1 MIRKRCFQ
9 AVVALLIAASLFAA
23 PAQRPDLIVVVSIDQ
38 FPDRYLR
45 IFGPYFSESGFN
57 RFLRH
62 GADFTQ
68 ALFPYATTHTGP
80 GHASIGTGQLPSR
93 SGIVANYW
101 FDRMRGRNEYCVADP
116 RAGGFSP
123 LNLASDSLGDRLQEN
138 SAGSKVFGVSL
149 KDRAAILMAG
159 RKGTGAYWFNWNGG
173 GFRSSKYYRVNQPLI
188 DTFNKLVPEI
198 VRSHPVWEQSS
209 FIPPDD
215 LARITH
221 DPPSLRQFKGSHGHA
236 GITFPHPIANSE
248 DLAYTPFG
256 NELVLG
262 FAEQLLDAEKI
273 GSDDGAPDILY
284 ISLSS
289 QDYLGHDY
297 GPDSL
302 EVADSVVRIDHQ
314 LENFFADLDARFGDR
329 YTLAL
334 SADHGVQSIPEV
346 ARDMGREAGRVDLRD
361 PSKVRKSLGDL
372 VPARLLIEKRAAA
385 KLGLRVSDDTPIA
398 DRLILEFED
407 PGLYIN
413 WDRVRAAK
421 LDGER
426 VKRALRDAA
435 LSIRGVGWAF
445 TNSELMMRNANAT
458 GVERAVRNS
467 FRADRSGDVILAL
480 RAGYIWDYGGKGTE
494 HGQPVE
500 ADQHVPLLLWGR
512 GITPGR
518 YDQPVA
524 PTDLARTLGAILG
537 VEAGGDQSVV
547 LPCVK

>member
-1 MIRKRCFQ
+1 MARRFLP
-9 AVVALLIAASLFAA
+9 AVFLFLLAASLDAA
-23 PAQRPDLIVVVSIDQ
+23 QAQRPDLIVVVAIDQ

-45 IFGPYFSESGFN
+45 IFEPYFSAGGFN
-57 RFLRH
+57 RFLQH
-62 GADFTQ
+62 GADFTH
-68 ALFPYATTHTGP
+68 ALYPYATTHTGP
-80 GHASIGTGQLPSR
+80 GHASLGTGQLPSR

-101 FDRMRGRNEYCVADP
+101 FDRMRGRNQYCVEDA
-116 RAGGFSP
+116 RSGGFSP
-123 LNLASDSLGDRLQEN
+123 LNLASDSLGDRLEES
-138 SAGSKVFGVSL
+138 SAASEVFGVSL

-159 RKGTGAYWFNWNGG
+159 RKGTAAYWFDRKAG
-173 GFRSSKYYRVNQPLI
+173 GFTSSRYYRVDQPLI
-188 DTFNKLVPEI
+188 DAFNKTVPDI

-209 FIPPDD
+209 FIPAND

-221 DPPSLRQFKGSHGHA
+221 DPPSLRQYKSSHGNA
-236 GITFPHPIANSE
+236 GVAFPHPIANSD
-248 DLAYTPFG
+248 DLTYTPFG

-262 FAEQLLDAEKI
+262 FAEDLIDAEKI
-273 GSDDGAPDILY
+273 GTQDNAPDILY

-302 EVADSVVRIDHQ
+302 EVADSVVRIDRQ
-314 LENFFADLDARFGDR
+314 LERFFADLDVRFGDR

-334 SADHGVQSIPEV
+334 SADHGIQSIPEV

-361 PSKVRKSLGDL
+361 PKPERKTLGEL
-372 VPARLLIEKRAAA
+372 VPARLLIEKRAAE
-385 KLGLRVSDDTPIA
+385 KLGLPVSDKTPIS
-398 DRLILEFED
+398 DGLILEFED
-407 PGLYIN
+407 PALYIN
-413 WDRVRAAK
+413 WERVRTAK

-435 LSIRGVGWAF
+435 LTIKGIGWAF
-445 TNSELMMRNANAT
+445 TNSELNAPNANAT

-480 RAGYIWDYGGKGTE
+480 RAGYIWDYGGKGTT
-494 HGQPVE
+494 HGQAVE
-500 ADQHVPLLLWGR
+500 DDQHVPLLLWGR
-512 GITPGR
+512 GVTPGR

-524 PTDLARTLGAILG
+524 PNDLARTLGALLG
-537 VEAGGDQSVV
+537 VEAGGEQSAV